1 MLGTYYFTY
10 TDSSNTEYNVIF
22 DTTTNSAEFTEVV
35 KNQNVDLDENSLE
48 TYNAIL
54 GQSFGNISDL
64 KNYLKDNKDSLINY
78 LKEQIEDYAG
88 ESKHYIQD
96 LINYL
101 NNQNDTEI
109 ILTKDDI
116 SELTQ
121 GLQKSKNRSIKA
133 LSKKFNGKKDDE
145 ILQMLSDLHEAT
157 INIIIDNI

>member
-10 TDSSNTEYNVIF
+10 TDSNNTEYNVIF
-22 DTTTNSAEFTEVV
+22 DTTKKLAEFTEIV

-54 GQSFGNISDL
+54 GQSFGNINEL
-64 KNYLKDNKDSLINY
+64 KTYLKDNKDSLINY

-157 INIIIDNI
+157 INIIINNI